1 MRTLLALLL
10 AILGIAAAGVYTSA
24 FIVHQNQQALVVQ
37 FGNPKRVVETP
48 GLYWKLPFVETVE
61 YLEKRILDVD
71 TVAVSDSTPKPVIVS
86 GKKQLIVDAFARYR
100 ITNPLLFA
108 QRLRDERNARQQLAI
123 GLDSAV
129 RLVLGSATL
138 EDVVRDKREKLME
151 EIKRRVN
158 EESKDLGVEIVDVRI
173 KRADLP
179 KTIESA
185 IFNRM
190 KSEREQEAAQLRAQ
204 GEQTKRT
211 IQADA
216 EKQVTIIKAEA
227 QQKADVLRGEGE
239 ADRNRI
245 FAEAFNQDPDFFAFY
260 RSMQA
265 YEEGLK
271 SGDTRIVVSPN
282 TEFFRYF
289 NDPSGKTAP
298 QAPAQQ
304 PK

>member
-1 MRTLLALLL
+1 MRTLFALLV
-10 AILGIAAAGVYTSA
+10 AIAGIAAAAVYTSA

-37 FGNPKRVVETP
+37 FGNPKRVVSSP

-61 YLEKRILDVD
+61 YLEKRMLDVD
-71 TVAVSDSTPKPVIVS
+71 TVAVTDSTPKPVIVA

-100 ITNPLLFA
+100 ISDPLLFA
-108 QRLRDERNARQQLAI
+108 QRLRDERNARTQLAI

-158 EESKDLGVEIVDVRI
+158 DESKDLGVEIVDVRI

-190 KSEREQEAAQLRAQ
+190 KSEREQEASQLRAQ
-204 GEQTKRT
+204 GEQIKRT

-216 EKQVTIIKAEA
+216 ERQATIIRGEA
-227 QQKADVLRGEGE
+227 QQKADTLRGEGDAE
-239 ADRNRI
+239 RNRI
-245 FAEAFNQDPDFFAFY
+245 FADAYNRDSDFFGFY

-265 YEEGLK
+265 YEAGLK
-271 SGDTRIVVSPN
+271 SGDTRMVISPN
-282 TEFFRYF
+282 TEFFKYF
-289 NDPSGKTAP
+289 NDPMGKPAP
-298 QAPAQQ
+298 APAQ
-304 PK
+304 PKQ

>member
-1 MRTLLALLL
+1 MRTLLAFLL
-10 AILGIAAAGVYTSA
+10 AVIAIAAAAVYTSA
-24 FIVHQNQQALVVQ
+24 FIVHQNEQALVVQ
-37 FGNPKRVVETP
+37 FGNPKRVVTTP
-48 GLYWKLPFVETVE
+48 GLYWKLPFVENVE

-71 TVAVSDSTPKPVIVS
+71 TVAVSDSTPKPVIVA

-100 ITNPLLFA
+100 INNPLLFA
-108 QRLRDERNARQQLAI
+108 QRLRDERNARTQLAI
-123 GLDSAV
+123 GLDSAL

-190 KSEREQEAAQLRAQ
+190 KSEREQEASQLRAQ
-204 GEQTKRT
+204 GEQIKRS

-216 EKQVTIIKAEA
+216 ERQATIIKAEA
-227 QQKADVLRGEGE
+227 QQKADTIRGEGDAE
-239 ADRNRI
+239 RNRI
-245 FAEAFNQDPDFFAFY
+245 FADAFNRDADFFGFY

-265 YEEGLK
+265 YEQGLK
-271 SGDTRIVVSPN
+271 SSDTRMVISPN
-282 TEFFRYF
+282 SEFFRYF
-289 NDPSGKTAP
+289 NDPSGKGVAAP
-298 QAPAQQ
+298 Q
-304 PK
+304 PKP

>member
-1 MRTLLALLL
+1 MRTLLAFLL
-10 AILGIAAAGVYTSA
+10 AVLGIAAAAVYTSA
-24 FIVHQNQQALVVQ
+24 FIVHQNEQALVVQ
-37 FGNPKRVVETP
+37 FGNPKRVVTTP

-61 YLEKRILDVD
+61 YLEKRMLDVD

-100 ITNPLLFA
+100 IANPLLFA
-108 QRLRDERNARQQLAI
+108 QRLRDERNARMQLAI
-123 GLDSAV
+123 GLDSAL
-129 RLVLGSATL
+129 RLVLGSASL

-190 KSEREQEAAQLRAQ
+190 KSEREQEASQLRAQ

-216 EKQVTIIKAEA
+216 ERQVTIIKGEA
-227 QQKADVLRGEGE
+227 QQKADTVRGEGDAE
-239 ADRNRI
+239 RNRI
-245 FAEAFNQDPDFFAFY
+245 FAEAFNRDPDFFAFY

-265 YEEGLK
+265 YEQGLK
-271 SGDTRIVVSPN
+271 SGDTRMVISP
-282 TEFFRYF
+282 TSEFFKYF
-289 NDPSGKTAP
+289 NDPTGKNAS
-298 QAPAQQ
+298 Q
-304 PK
+304 PKP